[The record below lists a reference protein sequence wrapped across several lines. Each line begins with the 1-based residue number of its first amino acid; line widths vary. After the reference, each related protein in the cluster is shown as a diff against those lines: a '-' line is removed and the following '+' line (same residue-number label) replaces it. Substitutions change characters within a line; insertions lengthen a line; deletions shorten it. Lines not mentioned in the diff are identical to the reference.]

1 MSQPAEVS
9 VLAMAEPL
17 LSAPGEDAAWQAA
30 FRNLLE
36 RLSCEFAGL
45 MGRPAP
51 NETSKAPLA
60 LLAGMDAKQADICV
74 REFHAIDPFQRPRA
88 AGALRTAGTPL
99 FSEEVVPTQELLD
112 SAFYNQY
119 LRQWGP
125 LQHGI
130 SAIIAG
136 RDGSELHMGLMRHRG
151 APFDAAERRI
161 CDLFL
166 RLASPALAQRNLIK
180 RLEEERA
187 AGLGVFESSGD
198 GLFVLDAER
207 RLQTLNAAGQG
218 WLEREAVVFLQGGR
232 LQFRHVADTDWLR
245 RECQALLPERPGP
258 VADYLRYRRIDCGGH
273 EARLFAVLS
282 RLPTL
287 PSLSGYRPPPR
298 AVLYLR
304 CVEES
309 IPQLGDRD
317 LEQLFGLTPT
327 EVRVTN
333 ALLLGFTVEQMAQ
346 LWGIRGDTVRAHLKR
361 LLAKTGCARQS
372 QLVQMLSK
380 ALPHLALMNG
390 YHEPEC

>member
-1 MSQPAEVS
+1 MRDTTARS
-9 VLAMAEPL
+9 VLDLAEPI
-17 LSAPGEDAAWQAA
+17 LSAPDDDAAWQAA

-36 RLSCEFAGL
+36 RLSCDFAGL
-45 MGRPAP
+45 MTRPTP
-51 NETSKAPLA
+51 NDTAQAPLA
-60 LLAGMDAKQADICV
+60 LLAGMDAKQAEVYV
-74 REFHAIDPFQRPRA
+74 RDFQAIDPFQQPTA
-88 AGALRTAGTPL
+88 AAALRGARAPL
-99 FSEEVVPTQELLD
+99 FCEQVVPTRELLD
-112 SAFYNQY
+112 SAFYNEF

-151 APFDAAERRI
+151 APFDESERQV

-207 RLQTLNAAGQG
+207 RLHSLNAAGHG

-232 LQFRHVADTDWLR
+232 LQFRHPADTDWLR
-245 RECQALLPERPGP
+245 RESQALLPERPGP

-287 PSLSGYRPPPR
+287 PSLSGYRPPAR
-298 AVLYLR
+298 VVLYLR

-380 ALPHLALMNG
+380 ALPHLSLMNG